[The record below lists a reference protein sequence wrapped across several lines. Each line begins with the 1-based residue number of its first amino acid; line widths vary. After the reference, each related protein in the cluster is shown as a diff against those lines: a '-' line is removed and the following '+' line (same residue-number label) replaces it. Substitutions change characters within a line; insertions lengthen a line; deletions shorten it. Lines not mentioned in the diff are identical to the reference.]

1 MTIFESHIN
10 INTNKFIHLFKKQ
23 IYNNIYIIL
32 YILYIYIYYLFFYI
46 YIHQK
51 RGLIYRYLDISKDLK
66 QTLNNKLVN
75 KPIYKELKKKQK
87 KNLINNQFLETNVW

>member
-32 YILYIYIYYLFFYI
+32 YIYYIYIIYFSIYI

-51 RGLIYRYLDISKDLK
+51 SGLIYRYLDISKDLK

-75 KPIYKELKKKQK
+75 KPLYKELKKKK
-87 KNLINNQFLETNVW
+87 KNLINNPFLETNVW

>member
-10 INTNKFIHLFKKQ
+10 INTNKFVHLFKKQ

-32 YILYIYIYYLFFYI
+32 YIYIIYIYYLFFYI
-46 YIHQK
+46 YIYIHQK
-51 RGLIYRYLDISKDLK
+51 SGLIYRYLDISKDLK

-75 KPIYKELKKKQK
+75 KPIYKEL
-87 KNLINNQFLETNVW
+87 